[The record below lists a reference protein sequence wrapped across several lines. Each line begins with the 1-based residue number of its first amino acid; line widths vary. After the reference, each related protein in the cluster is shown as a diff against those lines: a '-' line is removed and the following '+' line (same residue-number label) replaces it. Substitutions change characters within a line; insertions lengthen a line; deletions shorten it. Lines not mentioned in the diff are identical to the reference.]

1 MIIYSAFRVS
11 LSVIVTIELLSKMS
25 FVVFFQKIKRFSNW
39 KEEKKGENEKEYKN
53 WDERR
58 EVKKTIKPTLNA
70 RHVAVMHQSCAYSN
84 PHNEMG

>member
-39 KEEKKGENEKEYKN
+39 KKKKKGENEKEYKN
-53 WDERR
+53 
-58 EVKKTIKPTLNA
+58 
-70 RHVAVMHQSCAYSN
+70 
-84 PHNEMG
+84 